1 MHLRAGDA
9 HGGVVV
15 AEGAF
20 YARGGGGDGDEAWGV
35 GHSACLGCLGECG
48 KERGGENGA
57 YPQGVAS

>member
-20 YARGGGGDGDEAWGV
+20 YACGGGVEGGK
-35 GHSACLGCLGECG
+35 ACVVVSLLG
-48 KERGGENGA
+48 REN
-57 YPQGVAS
+57 VARRETTVKK